1 MVNYNVE
8 EFQKFFN
15 EHGADELEVTAVSE
29 YGYITRI
36 TVKRKET
43 RLNEYVKNRFLK
55 NLIFKS
61 GGEIYKLLMFYVN
74 VGGKK
79 GGIKTVFVLKNGDK
93 IIDVISLHE
102 FENAENFDNPNLTL
116 TIDKIIAEEVC

>member
-15 EHGADELEVTAVSE
+15 EHGADELEVIAVVE
-29 YGYITRI
+29 HGHVNCI

-43 RLNEYVKNRFLK
+43 RLNEYVKNRCLK

-61 GGEIYKLLMFYVN
+61 GGETYKLLRFYVN
-74 VGGKK
+74 VGGEMDR
-79 GGIKTVFVLKNGDK
+79 IKTVYVLKNGNK
-93 IIDVISLHE
+93 IIDVIASHE
-102 FENAENFDNPNLTL
+102 FENAEDFDNPNLTL
-116 TIDKIIAEEVC
+116 TIDKIIAEEVY